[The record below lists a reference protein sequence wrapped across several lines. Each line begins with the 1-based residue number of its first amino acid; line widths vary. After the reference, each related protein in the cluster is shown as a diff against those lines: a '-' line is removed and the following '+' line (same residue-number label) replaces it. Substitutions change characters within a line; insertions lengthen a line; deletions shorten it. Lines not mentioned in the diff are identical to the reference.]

1 MGYVPPKG
9 DDAVEDHYKRTMTKL
24 GAHKSKALSRSLFC
38 GLWSIVVDDRSLRPH
53 PPRLPPRLFCGLW
66 LIIAEELLF
75 PCAVDE
81 VAEKPTGLME
91 RVRRKSLEMVLGQDA
106 APDAAQMAALLAGGG
121 EVRSRDSRGDAQ
133 LKPLLLLLLT
143 LSAFFGSLLE
153 PRRGHQCPQ
162 SVSTCPPSPSHL
174 RARAV
179 PVVLIGR
186 ACSCAGRG
194 R

>member
-1 MGYVPPKG
+1 M
-9 DDAVEDHYKRTMTKL
+9 
-24 GAHKSKALSRSLFC
+24 
-38 GLWSIVVDDRSLRPH
+38 
-53 PPRLPPRLFCGLW
+53 
-66 LIIAEELLF
+66 AEESLL

-133 LKPLLLLLLT
+133 LKPVLLLLLT

>member
-1 MGYVPPKG
+1 M
-9 DDAVEDHYKRTMTKL
+9 
-24 GAHKSKALSRSLFC
+24 
-38 GLWSIVVDDRSLRPH
+38 
-53 PPRLPPRLFCGLW
+53 
-66 LIIAEELLF
+66 
-75 PCAVDE
+75 DE

-133 LKPLLLLLLT
+133 PVPLLLLLLLT

-153 PRRGHQCPQ
+153 PRLG
-162 SVSTCPPSPSHL
+162 SSMSTEREHL
-174 RARAV
+174 PLYLPLICV
-179 PVVLIGR
+179 QPVIDW
-186 ACSCAGRG
+186 AWSTGRG

>member
-1 MGYVPPKG
+1 M
-9 DDAVEDHYKRTMTKL
+9 
-24 GAHKSKALSRSLFC
+24 
-38 GLWSIVVDDRSLRPH
+38 
-53 PPRLPPRLFCGLW
+53 
-66 LIIAEELLF
+66 AEESLL

-133 LKPLLLLLLT
+133 LKPVLLLLLLLT

-153 PRRGHQCPQ
+153 PRLG
-162 SVSTCPPSPSHL
+162 SSMSTEREHL
-174 RARAV
+174 PLYLPLICVQPVIDWAR
-179 PVVLIGR
+179 
-186 ACSCAGRG
+186 STGRG